1 MSSSSWTNWQNELF
15 EEALNTYDQDT
26 PDCWQTVVTVG
37 GGKTVEDVKRYYQET
52 PLVIVGKC
60 FSLNIY

>member
-1 MSSSSWTNWQNELF
+1 MGSYSVPPYLLTSSSS
-15 EEALNTYDQDT
+15 AY
-26 PDCWQTVVTVG
+26 CWQTVVTVG